1 MIHETVNGGAPV
13 NPMAAPRLAS
23 TLLPLILMTACGG
36 SSAPP
41 TPGTPGGG
49 GGGDTI
55 TGRERLGW
63 SQPAQDAAQLASFD
77 YAIYV
82 DGVRSVLTGDACSG
96 NAAPF
101 DCSAPLPPLTP
112 GAHSLELASFIIA
125 DGTVVE
131 SERSTALRV
140 TVAASTPP
148 ADASGAEDAPLTTP
162 EGYTLT
168 ATVVARGLEDP
179 ADVAIAPDGRAFVA
193 ERAGR
198 VKIVGADGVHTALD
212 LAAISG
218 SPGVR
223 LASLALHPAFE
234 RTSFV
239 YLAQADEAGRMS
251 LLRFRERGGV
261 LAEGATLARERTAAE
276 HAVIRF
282 GPDGLLYA
290 ALGVGA
296 DPREAQREASP
307 EGKILRFNEDGT
319 IPRDNPRASP
329 VWSSGHRDPRGL
341 AWHPATGR
349 LWEGERGGDAGDE
362 INAIVAGADYGW
374 PVSRV
379 TGTGGSRAAALLMP
393 AGTEVASVDFVPL
406 STASPLAGELLVA
419 SSGAE
424 DVLRVRADG
433 DRPGLV
439 AGLLDGRYGRIA
451 AVRAHVDGTI
461 LLATGNRDTWGAGRD
476 VLVRLVAAGR

>member
-1 MIHETVNGGAPV
+1 
-13 NPMAAPRLAS
+13 MAAPRRAS
-23 TLLPLILMTACGG
+23 TLLPLIVVTACGG
-36 SSAPP
+36 SPAPP
-41 TPGTPGGG
+41 TPGTPGG

-63 SQPAQDAAQLASFD
+63 SQPAQDAAQLASLD

-96 NAAPF
+96 SAAPF
-101 DCSAPLPPLTP
+101 DCAAPLPPLSP

-148 ADASGAEDAPLTTP
+148 ADASGAEDASLTTP

-168 ATVVARGLEDP
+168 ATVIARGLEDP
-179 ADVAIAPDGRAFVA
+179 TDVAIAPDGRAFVT

-198 VKIVGADGVHTALD
+198 VKIVGEEGTHIALD
-212 LAAISG
+212 LGAVASG
-218 SPGVR
+218 GSDVR
-223 LASLALHPAFE
+223 LTSLALHPAFE
-234 RTSFV
+234 RTNLV
-239 YLAQADEAGRMS
+239 YVAQADEAGRMY

-261 LAEGATLARERTAAE
+261 LAEGATVARERTAAE

-362 INAIVAGADYGW
+362 INSIVGGADYGW
-374 PVSRV
+374 PVSRMD
-379 TGTGGSRAAALLMP
+379 GSRGGSRAAALLMP
-393 AGTEVASVDFVPL
+393 AGTEVASVDFVPMGN
-406 STASPLAGELLVA
+406 ASPLAGELLVA

-424 DVLRVRADG
+424 DVLRVKADG
-433 DRPGLV
+433 ERPGLV
-439 AGLLDGRYGRIA
+439 AGLLEGRYGRIA
-451 AVRAHVDGTI
+451 AVRTHADGTI
-461 LLATGNRDTWGAGRD
+461 LLATGNRETWGAGRD